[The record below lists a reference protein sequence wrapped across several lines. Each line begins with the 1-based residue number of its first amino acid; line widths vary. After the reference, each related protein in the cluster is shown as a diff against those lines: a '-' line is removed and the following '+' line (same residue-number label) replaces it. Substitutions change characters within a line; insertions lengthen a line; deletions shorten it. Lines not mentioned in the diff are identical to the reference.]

1 MQRTLIKPRVLFK
14 DEGGREIEEGRGERE
29 GSGEEEGKH
38 TSGMGNIGD
47 TKWGVERDVRI
58 NVANIQYIHA
68 ENCQRISFQVLGE
81 RIRVGERNRIN
92 NRLDQHKN
100 EYQRWAR

>member
-1 MQRTLIKPRVLFK
+1 M
-14 DEGGREIEEGRGERE
+14 GR
-29 GSGEEEGKH
+29 KK
-38 TSGMGNIGD
+38 GNIQVEWGNIRD

-68 ENCQRISFQVLGE
+68 ENCQRINFQVLKE
-81 RIRVGERNRIN
+81 SIRVGERNRIN